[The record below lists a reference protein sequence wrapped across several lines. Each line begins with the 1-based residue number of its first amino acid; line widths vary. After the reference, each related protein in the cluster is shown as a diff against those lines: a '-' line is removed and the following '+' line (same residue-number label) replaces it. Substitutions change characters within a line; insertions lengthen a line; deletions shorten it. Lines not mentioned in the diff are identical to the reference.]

1 MAPTTKSMN
10 EPRAYSGSGK
20 RTYAN
25 TGGNSVTQ
33 RQRAGGGRISPWL
46 PVAVGVFALV
56 VIGKALAEDGRRR
69 YAHSRWGAR
78 LSNRVS
84 DRWNDWWPEIRD
96 TAEDTGSRA
105 RNWFYDVAPSRR
117 TLSDVLS
124 ASTDWLPDAKVS
136 KRRLLANF
144 DWSNPPRW
152 LRDIDLSTSGKRRR
166 FLKDLK
172 RYGSRKSDD
181 LMSSLGLR

>member
-10 EPRAYSGSGK
+10 EPRGYSGSSN
-20 RTYAN
+20 RPYAKPS
-25 TGGNSVTQ
+25 GNSVTQ
-33 RQRAGGGRISPWL
+33 RRAVGSGRISPWL
-46 PVAVGVFALV
+46 PLAVGVFALFV
-56 VIGKALAEDGRRR
+56 VGTALAADDRRR
-69 YAHSRWGAR
+69 YTQGRWASRLGD
-78 LSNRVS
+78 RVS

-96 TAEDTGSRA
+96 TAEETGSRA
-105 RNWFYDVAPSRR
+105 RSWFQDVAPSRR
-117 TLSDVLS
+117 TLSDLLS
-124 ASTDWLPDAKVS
+124 SGTDWLPDAKVS

-152 LRDIDLSTSGKRRR
+152 LRNADLSTPSKRRR